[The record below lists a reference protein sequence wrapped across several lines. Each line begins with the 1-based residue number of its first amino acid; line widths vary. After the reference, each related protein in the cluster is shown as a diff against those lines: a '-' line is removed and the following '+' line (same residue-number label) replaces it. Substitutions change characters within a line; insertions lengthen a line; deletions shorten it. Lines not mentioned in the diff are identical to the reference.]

1 MDTLALIDKTIT
13 DIKND
18 TVELMTEAAAIDN
31 YARAVSQRHHGMHK
45 LDGIDKLLTGVKVY
59 GDYPDVDVR
68 LVECHAMA
76 AWKYILNYE
85 LD

>member
-1 MDTLALIDKTIT
+1 MDTLAIIDKTIT

-18 TVELMTEAAAIDN
+18 TVEMMQDAISNNDT
-31 YARAVSQRHHGMHK
+31 AQAIRFKHQGMHK

-59 GDYPDVDVR
+59 GDYLDIDVR

-76 AWKYILNYE
+76 AWKYILNYD